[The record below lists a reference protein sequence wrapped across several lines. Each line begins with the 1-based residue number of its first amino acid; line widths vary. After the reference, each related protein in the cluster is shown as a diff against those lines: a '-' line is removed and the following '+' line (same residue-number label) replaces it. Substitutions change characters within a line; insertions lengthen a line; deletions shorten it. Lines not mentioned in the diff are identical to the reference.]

1 MIVKGAGQVLL
12 KTSTEGRRIYRQSV
26 NRSSYELFTV
36 DYRKKNGPIILSCD
50 YPAFVGIDFCIQGS
64 EYYMDN
70 RVLEIPNDCLAGV
83 FNALIFEANR
93 DAKVSHTLL

>member
-1 MIVKGAGQVLL
+1 MIIKGVGQVLL

-26 NRSSYELFTV
+26 NRSSYDLWRV
-36 DYRKKNGPIILSCD
+36 DYRKKNGPFIISCD
-50 YPAFVGIDFCIQGS
+50 YPSFVGITFCIQGS

-70 RVLEIPNDCLAGV
+70 RVLEIHDDCLAGV
-83 FNALIFEANR
+83 FNALIFGANR